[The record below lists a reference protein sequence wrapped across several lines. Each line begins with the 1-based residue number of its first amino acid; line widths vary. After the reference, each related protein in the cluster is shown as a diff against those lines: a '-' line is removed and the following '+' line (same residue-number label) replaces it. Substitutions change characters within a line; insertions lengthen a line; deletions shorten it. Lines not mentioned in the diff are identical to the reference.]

1 MYVPRQF
8 AEEDTS
14 ACHDLIEANNF
25 GLLVSSVDGAPFAS
39 HLPFMLHRERGR
51 YGTLVVHMARAN
63 PQWRS
68 FSDGGE
74 VLSIFSGPHAY
85 ISPNWYRPGKSVP
98 TWNYVSVHAYGV
110 PSLLEEQPR
119 ETLDMMEDLVDAHEQ
134 GSDRPWRLCDQPAD
148 FLEAMVR
155 GIVAMEI
162 PITRLEGKAKLSQN
176 RAAADR
182 AGVIEA
188 LGSSDDQT
196 ARAVAALMRSRE
208 SG

>member
-8 AEEDTS
+8 AEEDIS

-39 HLPFMLHRERGR
+39 HLPFMLHRDRGR

-134 GSDRPWRLCDQPAD
+134 GSDRPWRLRDQPAD
-148 FLEAMVR
+148 FLEAMAR

>member
-1 MYVPRQF
+1 MYVPKQF
-8 AEEDTS
+8 AEEDIS
-14 ACHDLIEANNF
+14 VCHDLIEANNF

-39 HLPFMLHRERGR
+39 HLPFMLDRERGP

-68 FSDGGE
+68 FSDGAE

-85 ISPNWYRPGKSVP
+85 VSPNWYRPGKSVP
-98 TWNYVSVHAYGV
+98 TWNYVSVHAYGI
-110 PSLLEEQPR
+110 PSLLEEQPE
-119 ETLDMMEDLVDAHEQ
+119 ETLDMMEGLVDAHEQ
-134 GSDRPWRLCDQPAD
+134 GSDRPWRLRDQPAD

-188 LGSSDDQT
+188 LGGSDDQT
-196 ARAVAALMRSRE
+196 ARVVAALMRERE